1 MIGFLGLVGLVL
13 LRSPPL
19 APPPRGAP
27 PRGRPGFT
35 TRRARASARL
45 QEDLRFAGLDPAP
58 GGPSRSAAKRDDP
71 PGPDAAT
78 LAA

>member
-13 LRSPPL
+13 LLVL
-19 APPPRGAP
+19 ALGPAHRRAALPW
-27 PRGRPGFT
+27 RPGFD
-35 TRRARASARL
+35 TRRDRDFARL